1 MQFLVVDDVRLIAG
15 EEAALL
21 REIMPQSRVFSCTGA
36 KEALEIARRETLHA
50 AFLDIELGSMNGI
63 ALAKA
68 LKDIQPLIH
77 IVFVTSFAHYAVEA
91 FSIHATGY
99 LLKPVQKEQ
108 LERELR
114 FLYGEELAKKRVRVQ
129 TFGSFAVWVDG
140 APLPFGRAKAKELF
154 AYLVSRQ
161 GAAVSTREACA
172 ILFEDGDYNRSMK
185 SYYQTIVADMRNSL
199 KKAGAG
205 EVICKAYN
213 SIAVNADMLE
223 CDYYRFLEG
232 DARAVNSYRGEFMSN
247 YSWAE
252 FSAAALSGNF
262 VLK

>member
-1 MQFLVVDDVRLIAG
+1 MRFLVVDDVRLIAE

-21 REIMPQSRVFSCTGA
+21 RQIMPESRVFVCTDA
-36 KEALEIARRETLHA
+36 KEASEIARRETLHA
-50 AFLDIELGSMNGI
+50 AFLDIELGSTSGI
-63 ALAKA
+63 ALAKK
-68 LKDIQPLIH
+68 LKDIQPALH

-114 FLYGEELAKKRVRVQ
+114 FLYGEELAKKRIRVQ

-140 APLPFGRAKAKELF
+140 VPLAFGRAKAKELF
-154 AYLVSRQ
+154 AYLVSRR
-161 GAAVSTREACA
+161 GAEVATREACA
-172 ILFEDGDYNRSMK
+172 VLFEDGDYSRNMK

-199 KKAGAG
+199 KKAGVG
-205 EVICKAYN
+205 EVIRKAYN
-213 SIAVNADMLE
+213 SIAVNTDMLD

-232 DARAVNSYRGEFMSN
+232 DARAVNSYRGEFMSS

-252 FSAAALSGNF
+252 FSAAALNGSF
-262 VLK
+262 TLQ